1 MELMDFLVILLVAGV
16 CGAIGQSIAGFSRG
30 GCLVSIAL
38 CFIGSL
44 LGVWIARTLN
54 LPVVFAIDIGG
65 KSFPIVW
72 SIAGA
77 AIFVAVLGF
86 VSGRNKH

>member
-38 CFIGSL
+38 GFIGSL

-54 LPVVFAIDIGG
+54 LPVVFALDIGG